1 MAAEINRGSQNLVVT
16 NVEKP
21 HIYRG
26 GGKKIF
32 VNAIAPH
39 FTSSQWRRKTSLILN
54 EINKKQNNCLMALAM
69 LGAHCER

>member
-26 GGKKIF
+26 GGKKNF
-32 VNAIAPH
+32 RQRNCPSFH
-39 FTSSQWRRKTSLILN
+39 LQSMTS
-54 EINKKQNNCLMALAM
+54 
-69 LGAHCER
+69 